1 MPGSD
6 QRFEMPES
14 DPLLSS
20 RRNCARMAGWVD
32 EKAGCPGHQSRIVE
46 AYGGETANLKSIVWP
61 LHEME
66 DPSVLHEMAAPS
78 VLLMKPLP
86 SVPLQL
92 RSSPELRDPI
102 KSEPDRESL
111 HQRLRGTPA
120 PHHHRSS
127 ANSCRSDWTTVGVTE
142 DATSSSSRRHFKH
155 YGSLHSVPNGGDE
168 IPNSNTYILQGD
180 VSAPYQPS
188 VHPMPHEVS
197 PEDPAP
203 TKNHAL
209 TNAAF
214 PSSPKAALVSLP
226 SEKLSP
232 ISPMF
237 EDVNSPLTS
246 ASSVT
251 LSHHGSSP
259 GTSEHQ
265 EGNTGC
271 RTLLSS
277 SPSQLMLKE
286 PNNTLFPFD
295 SLDSDIQSLVPF
307 YDSMESSAPINS
319 QTENSMSQLS
329 LPVVQSRSKSEN
341 LDVPSVSTQPHHL
354 RMSPSD
360 LEGLIPSNGS
370 GKVSEVEKS
379 LSMTQ
384 SVVTQVYTP
393 RSENPG
399 FSPTAFSSTS
409 PPQNRRTHLDSQ
421 CANNIQSPPNPTQL
435 STAFHIAPLSTSL
448 NRQLGI
454 VTGPVMEMGGF
465 SNSNTSTQ
473 NMEQSD
479 AGQLICFPELQPWSP
494 LDHSKATIPYD
505 PHSTGPQ
512 WYSNDHCPQAAPQHR
527 SRDSG
532 TGQAPL
538 VKWRPYCFDHNSFL
552 VSRLASK
559 QEQVEDHLQLI
570 RAINYEWMQRMNESQ
585 PGLWSLCSS
594 LSASELFDRAMRT
607 FKNFICGSPVEGF
620 EGVFAIMHLAFAAA
634 FSWTWQQ
641 DDYLFSALR
650 DDALQWQHALASD
663 EDKTRFLNAMDCWR
677 PHALEPPPPF
687 ASADHTNS
695 RSVTPQK
702 SPHCGDQQTLWD
714 RLKKG
719 EVFKACIAF
728 VDSKWI
734 RSKFET

>member
-1 MPGSD
+1 
-6 QRFEMPES
+6 
-14 DPLLSS
+14 
-20 RRNCARMAGWVD
+20 MAGWVD

-66 DPSVLHEMAAPS
+66 DPSVLVEMAEPS
-78 VLLMKPLP
+78 VPLTKPLP
-86 SVPLQL
+86 SVPLQP

-102 KSEPDRESL
+102 KSEPDRQSL
-111 HQRLRGTPA
+111 HQRLGRAPA

-127 ANSCRSDWTTVGVTE
+127 ANPCRSDWTTVGVTE
-142 DATSSSSRRHFKH
+142 DATSSSSWRHFSR
-155 YGSLHSVPNGGDE
+155 YGSLIVNHSVPNGGDE
-168 IPNSNTYILQGD
+168 TPNSNAYTLQGD
-180 VSAPYQPS
+180 ASAPYQPS
-188 VHPMPHEVS
+188 VHPMSHEVS

-203 TKNHAL
+203 TTNHAL

-214 PSSPKAALVSLP
+214 PSSPKAALASLP
-226 SEKLSP
+226 SEMLSP
-232 ISPMF
+232 ISPIF
-237 EDVNSPLTS
+237 KDVNPPLTS

-265 EGNTGC
+265 EENTGC
-271 RTLLSS
+271 CTLLSS

-286 PNNTLFPFD
+286 PSNTLFPFD
-295 SLDSDIQSLVPF
+295 SLDTDIESLVPF
-307 YDSMESSAPINS
+307 YDCMESLAPINS
-319 QTENSMSQLS
+319 QTENSMSQHS

-341 LDVPSVSTQPHHL
+341 LDVPSVSTQSHHL
-354 RMSPSD
+354 RMCPLD

-370 GKVSEVEKS
+370 KKVSEVEKS

-409 PPQNRRTHLDSQ
+409 PPQKRRTQLDSQ
-421 CANNIQSPPNPTQL
+421 CAINIQSPPNPSRL

-454 VTGPVMEMGGF
+454 VTGPVMEMGGS

-479 AGQLICFPELQPWSP
+479 AGQSLSFPESQPWSP
-494 LDHSKATIPYD
+494 LDHSKATTAYD
-505 PHSTGPQ
+505 LHSTGLQ

-532 TGQAPL
+532 TGQAPF

-559 QEQVEDHLQLI
+559 QEQVEDHLKLI
-570 RAINYEWMQRMNESQ
+570 RAINDEWKQRIDESQ
-585 PGLWSLCSS
+585 PALWSLCSS
-594 LSASELFDRAMRT
+594 LSASDLFDRALRT
-607 FKNFICGSPVEGF
+607 FKNVICDRPVEGF
-620 EGVFAIMHLAFAAA
+620 EDVFAIMHLAFAAA

-650 DDALQWQHALASD
+650 DDALQWQHALSSD

-677 PHALEPPPPF
+677 LHELEPPPLF
-687 ASADHTNS
+687 ASACHTNS
-695 RSVTPQK
+695 RSMTPQK
-702 SPHCGDQQTLWD
+702 SPYCSDQQTLWD
-714 RLKKG
+714 RLKEG
-719 EVFKACIAF
+719 EVFKAFIAF

-734 RSKFET
+734 RSKLET